1 MENKIK
7 LLNEKLDY
15 LNDGNRKLHDL
26 YDKRGKRVQNLQSE
40 LNTCE
45 NRNESDQV
53 FGRLVKGMIKVNL
66 DISMPR

>member
-7 LLNEKLDY
+7 FLNEKLDY

-26 YDKRGKRVQNLQSE
+26 YDKRGKQVRNLQSE

-45 NRNESDQV
+45 NRNESNQV
-53 FGRLVKGMIKVNL
+53 FERMIVGMIKINL

>member
-1 MENKIK
+1 MENKVK

-26 YDKRGKRVQNLQSE
+26 YDKRGERVQNLQSE

-45 NRNESDQV
+45 NRNESDHV
-53 FGRLVKGMIKVNL
+53 FKRLVKGMIKVNFEL
-66 DISMPR
+66 LMP